1 MFKIFPR
8 DARETKE
15 TMGPLW
21 VMLVFIF
28 WMGCCV
34 GSFLNVC
41 IYRLPQDLSIVSPRS
56 FCPSC
61 RAPIRAYDNIPLVS
75 YLLLGGKCRHCGAG
89 ISWRY
94 ALVEALTGGVALA
107 LFLKFGFSLS
117 FLAYFVLAAALIVIS
132 FIDLDHRIIPDV
144 ISLPGIGVGFL
155 LALFGPLATVK
166 ESLIGLLAG
175 GGSLY
180 LVAFVYEAL
189 TKREGMGGGAVKLLA
204 MIGAWLGWKAILFT
218 LFFASL
224 SGSLIGGAVM
234 LIQREGRLYAVPF
247 GPFLAFSGLAYVFFG
262 PALIHWYLH

>member
-1 MFKIFPR
+1 
-8 DARETKE
+8 
-15 TMGPLW
+15 MGPLW
-21 VMLVFIF
+21 VMPVFIF
-28 WMGCCV
+28 LLGCCV

-75 YLLLGGKCRHCGAG
+75 YLLLGGKCRNCGAG

-94 ALVEALTGGVALA
+94 PLVEALTGGVALA

-117 FLAYFVLAAALIVIS
+117 FFAYFVLSAALIVIS
-132 FIDLDHRIIPDV
+132 FIDLDHRIIPDL
-144 ISLPGIGVGFL
+144 ISLPGIAVGFL

-189 TKREGMGGGAVKLLA
+189 TKREGMGGGDVKLLA

-224 SGSLIGGAVM
+224 SGTFIGGAVM
-234 LIQREGRLYAVPF
+234 LIQREGRLYAIPF
-247 GPFLAFSGLAYVFFG
+247 GPFLAFSGLAYVFLG
-262 PALIHWYLH
+262 PELIAWYLNWGRS

>member
-1 MFKIFPR
+1 MFKIFSR

-21 VMLVFIF
+21 IMLVFIF
-28 WMGCCV
+28 LMGGCV

-41 IYRLPQDLSIVSPRS
+41 IYRLPQDLSVVSPRS
-56 FCPSC
+56 FCPGC

-94 ALVEALTGGVALA
+94 PLVEALAGGVALA
-107 LFLKFGFSLS
+107 LFLKFGFSFS
-117 FLAYFVLAAALIVIS
+117 FLAYFVLSAALIVIS
-132 FIDLDHRIIPDV
+132 FIDLDHRIIPDL
-144 ISLPGIGVGFL
+144 ISLPGIAVGFL

-189 TKREGMGGGAVKLLA
+189 TKREGMGGGDVKLLA

-224 SGSLIGGAVM
+224 SGTFIGGAVM
-234 LIQREGRLYAVPF
+234 LIQREGRLYAIPF
-247 GPFLAFSGLAYVFFG
+247 GPFLAFSGLAYVFLG
-262 PALIHWYLH
+262 PELIAWYLN